1 MFSFQEDHGL
11 KIMDPKRGGSSLA
24 HSVFSRRRITVD
36 LDVTYNACILSIIR
50 MKFA

>member
-1 MFSFQEDHGL
+1 MYSFQEDHGL
-11 KIMDPKRGGSSLA
+11 KITDSQRGGSSLA

-36 LDVTYNACILSIIR
+36 IDVTYNACSLSVIR